1 MEKLV
6 GHARFTA
13 DKCVEVE
20 GQKYEAKHI
29 LIATGGRPIIPD
41 IPGEREGMPLCMW
54 ERERAACVCVRLS
67 KCTYYFAT
75 VFMEVLSGWEVRAE
89 YTL

>member
-1 MEKLV
+1 MHV
-6 GHARFTA
+6 
-13 DKCVEVE
+13 
-20 GQKYEAKHI
+20 
-29 LIATGGRPIIPD
+29 
-41 IPGEREGMPLCMW
+41 GERESCMCVW
-54 ERERAACVCVRLS
+54 ETLS